1 MNKRLF
7 CIHVMVLTFAMVS
20 MAQSL
25 GVRTSGTMW
34 LTATPNI
41 EVNYVVGKKIS
52 LHLPVLYNP
61 FTFND
66 NSRLQQLT
74 VMPGA
79 RYWTVAPH
87 AKWFFSAFGIASRFH
102 MGGWFDHKYRYDGK
116 CFGGGIGGGYSWIL
130 GKRINLEMELGIGA
144 GYADYDKCGW
154 KSNSRNYGNE
164 RGFRIFP
171 AKFDV
176 SFNYLF

>member
-1 MNKRLF
+1 MN
-7 CIHVMVLTFAMVS
+7 
-20 MAQSL
+20 
-25 GVRTSGTMW
+25 
-34 LTATPNI
+34 
-41 EVNYVVGKKIS
+41 
-52 LHLPVLYNP
+52 
-61 FTFND
+61 
-66 NSRLQQLT
+66 
-74 VMPGA
+74 
-79 RYWTVAPH
+79 
-87 AKWFFSAFGIASRFH
+87 
-102 MGGWFDHKYRYDGK
+102 HKYRYDGR

-130 GKRINLEMELGIGA
+130 GKRINVEMEVGVGA